1 MCFGLSFAVSQS
13 VSHLARLLLAF
24 CVYDVWRRREDR
36 RPFFMDREK
45 RKEERSERDR
55 EEREVVKDWYIV
67 LATGVSHSVAH
78 HA

>member
-1 MCFGLSFAVSQS
+1 VQK
-13 VSHLARLLLAF
+13 AF
-24 CVYDVWRRREDR
+24 LYGQRKEK
-36 RPFFMDREK
+36 REK